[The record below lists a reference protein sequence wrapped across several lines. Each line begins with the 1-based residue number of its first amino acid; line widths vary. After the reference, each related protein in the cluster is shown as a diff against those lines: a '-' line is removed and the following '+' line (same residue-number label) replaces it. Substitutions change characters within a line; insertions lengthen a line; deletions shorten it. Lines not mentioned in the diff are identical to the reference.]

1 MPNKITKLSERI
13 TLFIMDEL
21 VIPCTPDLTVRDAS
35 EISEEIAQAVSEMLV
50 ELDDHFCQ

>member
-1 MPNKITKLSERI
+1 MPNKITQLSERI

-50 ELDDHFCQ
+50 ELDDHFC